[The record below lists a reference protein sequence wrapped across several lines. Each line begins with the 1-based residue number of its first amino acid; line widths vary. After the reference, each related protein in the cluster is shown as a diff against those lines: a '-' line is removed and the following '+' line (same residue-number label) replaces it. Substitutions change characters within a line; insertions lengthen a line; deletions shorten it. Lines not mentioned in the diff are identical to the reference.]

1 MAGYRAQ
8 GRAVVANSRNIDP
21 PGSILPLDAARAPA
35 AQPGWGIPDRV
46 PDADPLCRGRGGLSA
61 RQSRQW
67 QDGTCCAVK
76 GLLILCAV
84 PGGIHH
90 SVVVVRDLEASLR
103 FYRDGVGLDLLR
115 DRQVEGDWPDLFEAP
130 SRRVRAVFLGD
141 AGVPDDHAGVLEL
154 NVFDGDVPAGPPPSP
169 PRTGFFLLSFFVD
182 VEATLS
188 RLAALG
194 LGGPPRRV
202 TQPTPRGPVT
212 LATVR
217 DPDGLLVLLTPGSI
231 TRSA

>member
-1 MAGYRAQ
+1 MAETAAEDASRP
-8 GRAVVANSRNIDP
+8 AVT
-21 PGSILPLDAARAPA
+21 GAA
-35 AQPGWGIPDRV
+35 
-46 PDADPLCRGRGGLSA
+46 
-61 RQSRQW
+61 
-67 QDGTCCAVK
+67 
-76 GLLILCAV
+76 
-84 PGGIHH
+84 IHH
-90 SVVVVRDLEASLR
+90 TVVVVHDLEVSLR
-103 FYRDGVGLDLLR
+103 FYRDGIGLEPLQ
-115 DRQVEGDWPDLFEAP
+115 DRQVEGDWPELFDAP
-130 SRRVRAVFLGD
+130 SRRLRAVFLGD

-169 PRTGFFLLSFFVD
+169 PTTGFFLLSFFVD

-188 RLAALG
+188 RLATLG

-202 TQPTPRGPVT
+202 TQSTPNGPVT